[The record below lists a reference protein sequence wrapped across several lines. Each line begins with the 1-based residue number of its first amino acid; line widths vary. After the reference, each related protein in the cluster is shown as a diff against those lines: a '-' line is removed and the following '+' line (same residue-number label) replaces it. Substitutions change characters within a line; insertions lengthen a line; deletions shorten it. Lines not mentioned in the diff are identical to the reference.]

1 MVGIIRAL
9 WHLPLFWVVGTNQIK
24 MGFGFDFIVF
34 VTFVISSA
42 VITAW
47 CYLGNGRSILA
58 VTLLN
63 TIGSLSFDIFAY
75 APGTLKHLIYVSL
88 MMLGAGA
95 VLFYFQFTEKK
106 KAP

>member
-1 MVGIIRAL
+1 MR
-9 WHLPLFWVVGTNQIK
+9 FGTCRSSGWLVQIK

-42 VITAW
+42 IITAW
-47 CYLGNGRSILA
+47 CYLDNGRSVLA

-63 TIGSLSFDIFAY
+63 TIGNLSFDIFAY

-95 VLFYFQFTEKK
+95 GAVLFYFQSTEKK